1 MDYGPIPW
9 DKRVE
14 YAERAGLDG
23 DMVEAFA
30 DILGIMDDAFLA
42 KQREE
47 AKKDMEAK
55 APPKG
60 RRPRR
65 AR

>member
-1 MDYGPIPW
+1 MEPGPIPW

-42 KQREE
+42 KQRED
-47 AKKDMEAK
+47 AKKDMEART
-55 APPKG
+55 PKTG
-60 RRPRR
+60 RRPKR